1 MNTSSKTFLIIL
13 FCLLYN
19 FSCFSQEIKSSFKG
33 GEWFEFRIYYGIF
46 NASYAS
52 LELSKDTIK
61 KIPVFHAKGYGKTTG
76 LARLFFKVEDHYES
90 YFSIEKTH
98 PVLFKRN
105 IYEGGYTKNV
115 EIFFE
120 HQNRLAEVN
129 DKKKNT
135 INTFPI
141 KKNTQDLI
149 SAFYYLRNFYPN
161 ELIKKNESF
170 SIDMFFDN
178 ENYVFKL
185 KYLGKQVLQTKFGK
199 IRCLKFRPI
208 VQAGRVFKEQESVTL
223 WVSDDRNKIP
233 VRLQADLFIGSI
245 KADLENYKNLKYPLV
260 VDFK

>member
-1 MNTSSKTFLIIL
+1 M
-13 FCLLYN
+13 
-19 FSCFSQEIKSSFKG
+19 
-33 GEWFEFRIYYGIF
+33 
-46 NASYAS
+46 
-52 LELSKDTIK
+52 
-61 KIPVFHAKGYGKTTG
+61 
-76 LARLFFKVEDHYES
+76 ARLFFKVEDHYES

-135 INTFPI
+135 INTIPI

-185 KYLGKQVLQTKFGK
+185 KYLGKQVLQTKFGMQLD
-199 IRCLKFRPI
+199 I
-208 VQAGRVFKEQESVTL
+208 S
-223 WVSDDRNKIP
+223 
-233 VRLQADLFIGSI
+233 
-245 KADLENYKNLKYPLV
+245 
-260 VDFK
+260 